1 MLVNVGFLER
11 GGREGEEKQRDIG
24 KLLIFF
30 FYCDSIS
37 KVQGLQMVTKRWG
50 TL

>member
-11 GGREGEEKQRDIG
+11 GGRG
-24 KLLIFF
+24 KKNRETLVNCYF